1 MLNEK
6 TNYTS
11 WSIQN
16 DLINISAQIVKDTII
31 KEMTESGFFSVMCD
45 EARQYILILKLM
57 LQNICV
63 FIK

>member
-11 WSIQN
+11 WSTQN
-16 DLINISAQIVKDTII
+16 DLINISAQIIKNTII

-45 EARQYILILKLM
+45 EARQYILILKL
-57 LQNICV
+57 ICCKIYV
-63 FIK
+63 SS